1 VADHAQTPDRFRSGE
16 LSAAAIDGFGSS
28 AFEFAQAILNGVESS
43 CMRRKN
49 IRRIMKLKRV
59 KATMAEGSK
68 VARRALRFELAPLLQ
83 RPAVQQ
89 FAKTAATRRGL

>member
-1 VADHAQTPDRFRSGE
+1 MRKRPIGSAAGE

-28 AFEFAQAILNGVESS
+28 AFEFAQAILNGLRSS

-68 VARRALRFELAPLLQ
+68 
-83 RPAVQQ
+83 
-89 FAKTAATRRGL
+89 